1 MLPDAFYSIT
11 KILETLENVEEDKE
25 NKKLLVI

>member
-1 MLPDAFYSIT
+1 MIPDAFYSIT
-11 KILETLENVEEDKE
+11 KILENLKNVEEDKE

>member
-1 MLPDAFYSIT
+1 MIPDAFYSIT
-11 KILETLENVEEDKE
+11 KILANLKNVEEDKE

>member
-1 MLPDAFYSIT
+1 MIPDAFYSVT
-11 KILETLENVEEDKE
+11 KILENLENVEEGKE